1 MDAVAADG
9 GNHGDAGADDADD
22 DDGDDD
28 CCSSTC
34 QLDIDILIIRCEPC
48 FKLVQHFRRKN
59 FCHAKHD

>member
-34 QLDIDILIIRCEPC
+34 QLDIDILIITCEPC
-48 FKLVQHFRRKN
+48 GIHCMLVFICIHKS
-59 FCHAKHD
+59 HTM

>member
-9 GNHGDAGADDADD
+9 GNHGDAGADDAD

>member
-22 DDGDDD
+22 DGDDD
-28 CCSSTC
+28 CCSFTC

-48 FKLVQHFRRKN
+48 GIHCMLVFICIHKS
-59 FCHAKHD
+59 HTM

>member
-9 GNHGDAGADDADD
+9 GNHGDAGADDSD

-28 CCSSTC
+28 CCSFTC

-48 FKLVQHFRRKN
+48 VYISSKKDRLEI
-59 FCHAKHD
+59 

>member
-22 DDGDDD
+22 DGDDD

-34 QLDIDILIIRCEPC
+34 QLDIDILIITCEP
-48 FKLVQHFRRKN
+48 
-59 FCHAKHD
+59 

>member
-22 DDGDDD
+22 DGDDD

-34 QLDIDILIIRCEPC
+34 QLDIDILIITCEPC
-48 FKLVQHFRRKN
+48 GIHCMLVFICIHKS
-59 FCHAKHD
+59 HTM

>member
-9 GNHGDAGADDADD
+9 GNHGDAGADDSD

-28 CCSSTC
+28 CCSFTC
-34 QLDIDILIIRCEPC
+34 QLDIDILIITCEPC